1 MAVVGFRGACEM
13 RNRQGDAF
21 SLDSLATAEP

>member
-1 MAVVGFRGACEM
+1 VVGFRGANEV
-13 RNRQGDAF
+13 RDRQGDAF

>member
-1 MAVVGFRGACEM
+1 VGFRGANEV
-13 RNRQGDAF
+13 RDRQGDAF